1 MNLLSFM
8 ALTFY
13 YTYLCLIILHFKS
26 ILIFMILISN
36 STILSAIDWG
46 KMYVR
51 LHICILEYLNL
62 SFNN

>member
-26 ILIFMILISN
+26 ILICMILISN
-36 STILSAIDWG
+36 STILSVVDWG

-51 LHICILEYLNL
+51 LHIDVLEYLNL